1 MKKQLL
7 RDRRLLAGTIIT
19 VLLILTAI
27 TGPYL
32 VPYDP
37 ITDISSPLQAPNLN
51 HPFGTDQYGRDL
63 FSRIIWGTRLALLI
77 GVGSQLANTLVGIV
91 LGVLAGYF
99 GSLIDGLIM
108 GVTNI
113 VLSIPVLVFALML
126 MAFLGPGLI
135 SLLIALAIVNWTYS
149 CRTIRGSVLSVK
161 EKDYVEA
168 AEGLGASKF
177 RIIVYHLIPNI
188 LSPILVIATLG
199 IGSAIIL
206 ASSLSFIGVGVQP
219 PNPGWGAI
227 LSQGRTYL
235 LSAPW
240 MVAFPGLMIFFAVL
254 GFNLLGDGLRD
265 YLDPQLGNE
274 MG

>member
-99 GSLIDGLIM
+99 GSIMDGLIM

>member
-7 RDRRLLAGTIIT
+7 KDKRLLFGALIAI
-19 VLLILTAI
+19 LLVLTAI
-27 TGPYL
+27 VGPYV

-37 ITDISSPLQAPNLN
+37 ISDTSSPLQAPNMD

-63 FSRIIWGTRLALLI
+63 FSRIIWGTRLALLV
-77 GVGSQLANTLVGIV
+77 GVGSQIANTLVGIF

-99 GSLIDGLIM
+99 GGVADGLIM
-108 GVTNI
+108 GLTNV

-161 EKDYVEA
+161 EQDFVEA
-168 AEGLGASKF
+168 ARGLGGSRL
-177 RIIVYHLIPNI
+177 RIMTHHIIPNI

-206 ASSLSFIGVGVQP
+206 ASSLSFIGVGIQP
-219 PNPGWGAI
+219 PDPGWGAI

-240 MVAFPGLMIFFAVL
+240 MVVFPGLMIFVAVL
-254 GFNLLGDGLRD
+254 GFNMLGDGLRD
-265 YLDPQLGNE
+265 YLDPQIGNE

>member
-7 RDRRLLAGTIIT
+7 RDRRMLVGTSITIFLFLIAII
-19 VLLILTAI
+19 
-27 TGPYL
+27 GPYII
-32 VPYDP
+32 PYHP
-37 ITDISSPLQAPNLN
+37 ITDISSPLQAPNLQ

-63 FSRIIWGTRLALLI
+63 FSRMIAGTRIALLI
-77 GVGSQLANTLVGIV
+77 GVGSQLANTAVGIF

-99 GSLIDGLIM
+99 GRLVDGMIM
-108 GVTNI
+108 GLTNT

-126 MAFLGPGLI
+126 MSFLGPGLI

-149 CRTIRGSVLSVK
+149 CRIIRGEVLAVK
-161 EKDYVEA
+161 EQDYVEA
-168 AEGLGASKF
+168 AVAIGSSRA
-177 RIIVYHLIPNI
+177 RIVLRHLLPNI
-188 LSPILVIATLG
+188 LSPVLVIATLG

-227 LSQGRTYL
+227 LSQGRNYL

-240 MVAFPGLMIFFAVL
+240 MVIFPGLMIFLAVL

-265 YLDPQLGNE
+265 YLDPKIGNE